1 MPSLSPTLS
10 IRTAAAVDRSRPPGH
25 RASRVEGC
33 LRVPSS
39 TILSD
44 PIPLIDRKHE
54 LEAIRGQLLSETV
67 RLLTLMGPGGV
78 GKTRLALAAAESLQ
92 SDFADGTRF
101 VELGALQEAECLA
114 SAIAQAA
121 FAALTA
127 ALAGAHQ
134 GKSAQAA
141 QPVATVEAWGEITA
155 DVVSLASR
163 EPEVSPELQAHLR
176 HHPAEPE
183 TLAMSANE
191 VVDLARACLE
201 APRGGLEDHGPA
213 GAAERPRPL
222 LSERERTV
230 LRLISEGLPNKQIA
244 TALSIAE
251 RTVKAHVTAAM
262 NKLGVNNRAH
272 AAVVAIQRELL

>member
-10 IRTAAAVDRSRPPGH
+10 IRTAAAVDRSRPLGH

-33 LRVPSS
+33 LRAPSS
-39 TILSD
+39 TIPSD

-54 LEAIRGQLLSETV
+54 LESIRGQLLSETV
-67 RLLTLMGPGGV
+67 RLLTLMGRGGV

-101 VELGALQEAECLA
+101 VELGALREAECLA

-134 GKSAQAA
+134 GKSAQAV

-163 EPEVSPELQAHLR
+163 EPE
-176 HHPAEPE
+176 
-183 TLAMSANE
+183 
-191 VVDLARACLE
+191 
-201 APRGGLEDHGPA
+201 APRGGLENHGPA

-251 RTVKAHVTAAM
+251 RTVKTHVTAAM
-262 NKLGVNNRAH
+262 NKLGVSNRAH
-272 AAVVAIQRELL
+272 AAVVAIQRGLL